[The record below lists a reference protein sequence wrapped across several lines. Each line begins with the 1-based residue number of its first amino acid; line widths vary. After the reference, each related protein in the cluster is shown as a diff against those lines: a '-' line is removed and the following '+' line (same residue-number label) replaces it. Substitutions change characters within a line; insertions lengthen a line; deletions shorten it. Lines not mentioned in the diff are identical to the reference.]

1 MNHEQ
6 LERDRG
12 FLNYLSRTYRSMCP
26 YLKEIHQTI
35 DSWRTVRDKDGL
47 KLERGEMIIYLASEE
62 GKIVISIDVVQV
74 FFFTFCEILNFD

>member
-12 FLNYLSRTYRSMCP
+12 FLNYLSRTYRSMCL
-26 YLKEIHQTI
+26 YLKGIHQTI

-62 GKIVISIDVVQV
+62 GEIVLSIDVVQV
-74 FFFTFCEILNFD
+74 FFLNVL